1 MLRSSMTSFAIE
13 LEPAPQPRLAALALV
28 VHLAAAAG
36 PWIAH
41 VAPGPA
47 ALMSLLALVALASTL
62 AAVPG
67 RHHRLA
73 ELLLDGEGC
82 RVRMRAGGTWE
93 PAEIGPRS
101 RALAGLV
108 FLDIRAGGRSLAW
121 LLPRDAVQAGAFRS
135 LKARVRLTC

>member
-1 MLRSSMTSFAIE
+1 MTSFAVTI
-13 LEPAPQPRLAALALV
+13 EPASQPRLAALALV
-28 VHLAAAAG
+28 AHLAAAAS
-36 PWIAH
+36 PWVAH

-47 ALMSLLALVALASTL
+47 VLMSLVALLGLASTL

-73 ELLLDGEGC
+73 ELVLDGDGC
-82 RVRMRAGGTWE
+82 RARLRVGGTWE

-108 FLDIRAGGRSLAW
+108 FLDIRAGRRRLAW
-121 LLPRDAVQAGAFRS
+121 LLPRDAVEAGAFRS

>member
-1 MLRSSMTSFAIE
+1 MTSFAVTI
-13 LEPAPQPRLAALALV
+13 EPAPQPRLAVLALV
-28 VHLAAAAG
+28 VHLAAAAS
-36 PWIAH
+36 PWVAH
-41 VAPGPA
+41 VAYGPA
-47 ALMSLLALVALASTL
+47 VLMSLLALIGLASTL

-73 ELLLDGEGC
+73 ELVLDGEGC
-82 RVRMRAGGTWE
+82 RARIRSGGTWE

-108 FLDIRAGGRSLAW
+108 FLDIRAGGRRLAW

>member
-1 MLRSSMTSFAIE
+1 MTSFAVT
-13 LEPAPQPRLAALALV
+13 LEPDPQPRLAAIALV
-28 VHLAAAAG
+28 VHLAAAAS
-36 PWIAH
+36 PWVAH

-47 ALMSLLALVALASTL
+47 VLMSAVAIFSVASTL

-73 ELLLDGEGC
+73 ELRLDGEGC
-82 RVRMRAGGTWE
+82 RVRMRHGGTWE

-108 FLDIRAGGRSLAW
+108 FLDIRAGGRRLAW

-135 LKARVRLTC
+135 LKARIRLTC

>member
-1 MLRSSMTSFAIE
+1 MTSFAVKI
-13 LEPAPQPRLAALALV
+13 EPAPQPRLAALALV
-28 VHLAAAAG
+28 VHLAAAAS
-36 PWIAH
+36 PWVAH

-47 ALMSLLALVALASTL
+47 VLMSLVALLGLASTL

-73 ELLLDGEGC
+73 ELVLDGEGC
-82 RVRMRAGGTWE
+82 RARMRAGVTWE

-108 FLDIRAGGRSLAW
+108 FLDVRAGRRRLAW
-121 LLPRDAVQAGAFRS
+121 ILPRDAVPAGAFRS

>member
-1 MLRSSMTSFAIE
+1 MTSFAVT

-28 VHLAAAAG
+28 VHVAAAAS
-36 PWIAH
+36 PWVAH
-41 VAPGPA
+41 VAAGPA
-47 ALMSLLALVALASTL
+47 LLMSLAALIGLASTL

-73 ELLLDGEGC
+73 ELVLEGKGC
-82 RVRMRAGGTWE
+82 RVRIRDGRTWE

-101 RALAGLV
+101 RALASLV
-108 FLDIRAGGRSLAW
+108 FLDIRAGGRRISW
-121 LLPRDAVQAGAFRS
+121 LLPRDAVEAGAFRT

>member
-1 MLRSSMTSFAIE
+1 MTSFAVRI
-13 LEPAPQPRLAALALV
+13 EPAPQPRLAALALA
-28 VHLAAAAG
+28 VHLAAAAS
-36 PWIAH
+36 PWVAH

-47 ALMSLLALVALASTL
+47 VMMSLVALLGLASTL

-73 ELLLDGEGC
+73 ELVLDGEGC
-82 RVRMRAGGTWE
+82 RVRIRAGGTWV

-101 RALAGLV
+101 RAMAGLV
-108 FLDIRAGGRSLAW
+108 FLDVRAGGRRLAW
-121 LLPRDAVQAGAFRS
+121 LLPQDAVPAGAFRS